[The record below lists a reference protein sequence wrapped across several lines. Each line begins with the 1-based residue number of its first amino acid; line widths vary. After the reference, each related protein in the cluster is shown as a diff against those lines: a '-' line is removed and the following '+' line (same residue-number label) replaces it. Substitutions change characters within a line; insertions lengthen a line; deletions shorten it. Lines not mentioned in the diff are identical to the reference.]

1 MLARQYDVGIADPNI
16 QVTGANLTGDRKLY
30 LVHRMHRGVPL
41 NAQTRDMVLPHIERL
56 WGYDVVLEEVAE
68 T

>member
-1 MLARQYDVGIADPNI
+1 MS
-16 QVTGANLTGDRKLY
+16 ANLKGDRKLY

-41 NAQTRDMVLPHIERL
+41 HTQTRDMVLPHLERL